1 MKNPFYPKFI
11 YEINASPENIL
22 DELKSR
28 TSEESGQN
36 ADFYSGEFESDTFTV
51 YADTGTDSLNRGKVF
66 NPVIQGKINGHNGK
80 STLHT
85 EIKCRAFYGFLL
97 LLNALAL
104 IFSFAVF
111 HSWIYW
117 IITALSGT
125 AVISFLEHIK
135 YRDAKEKIENIAE
148 SINIK

>member
-66 NPVIQGKINGHNGK
+66 NPAIQGKINGHNGK
-80 STLHT
+80 STLHIK
-85 EIKCRAFYGFLL
+85 IKCRAFYGFLIL
-97 LLNALAL
+97 WNALAL
-104 IFSFAVF
+104 IFSFAIF
-111 HSWIYW
+111 NRS
-117 IITALSGT
+117 IIVLS
-125 AVISFLEHIK
+125 IFCL
-135 YRDAKEKIENIAE
+135 Y
-148 SINIK
+148 SI